1 MMLFALTLT
10 TLAGLSTGLGGLVVF
25 LVRRPRQRTMAFS
38 LGFAGGV
45 MITVSLSDMLP
56 HAVGTYTETM
66 GRFPAALAAVSLC
79 AAGMMIALLLERC
92 VPDEAEL
99 AARHAGSARDG
110 KSGRGGAG
118 GTGSMR
124 EGRRGAGHAGGAA
137 GTGSTWE
144 GGRGTGSA
152 GGAAGTESTW
162 KGGRGAGHAG
172 GSGYTGG
179 ISGTGNLQESGHGAG
194 SAGAL
199 RSALV
204 TTAAIVLHNLPEG
217 ILTLFTS
224 YASPALGM
232 TLTLAIALHNI
243 PEGIAISVPVYYA
256 TGSRVR
262 AVLYALFSGL
272 AEPAGALLAVFL
284 LRGFLSP
291 LFLNGLIATVAG
303 IMIYV
308 SISELVPEGFSY
320 GKRGHAVA
328 GLAVGV
334 LTMSIGI
341 CLGEV

>member
-1 MMLFALTLT
+1 MLFALTLT

-110 KSGRGGAG
+110 KSGRGSAG

-137 GTGSTWE
+137 GTGSTW
-144 GGRGTGSA
+144 
-152 GGAAGTESTW
+152 
-162 KGGRGAGHAG
+162 KGGRGAGHA
-172 GSGYTGG
+172 GG

-224 YASPALGM
+224 YASPALGI

-243 PEGIAISVPVYYA
+243 PEGVAISVPVYYA

-272 AEPAGALLAVFL
+272 AEPAGALLAFCL
-284 LRGFLSP
+284 LRGFFSP

-308 SISELVPEGFSY
+308 SISELIPEGFSY
-320 GKRGHAVA
+320 GRRGHAVA

>member
-1 MMLFALTLT
+1 MLFALTLT
-10 TLAGLSTGLGGLVVF
+10 TLAGLSTGLGGLVVL

-45 MITVSLSDMLP
+45 MVTVSLSDMLP
-56 HAVGTYTETM
+56 HAIGTYAETM
-66 GRFPAALAAVSLC
+66 GRAPAALAAVSLC
-79 AAGMMIALLLERC
+79 AAGMAVALLLERC

-99 AARHAGSARDG
+99 AARHAGNV
-110 KSGRGGAG
+110 
-118 GTGSMR
+118 R
-124 EGRRGAGHAGGAA
+124 EGRRGTAHAGNMSH
-137 GTGSTWE
+137 T
-144 GGRGTGSA
+144 
-152 GGAAGTESTW
+152 
-162 KGGRGAGHAG
+162 
-172 GSGYTGG
+172 
-179 ISGTGNLQESGHGAG
+179 AG

-224 YASPALGM
+224 FASPALGI

-243 PEGIAISVPVYYA
+243 PEGVAISVPVYYA

-272 AEPAGALLAVFL
+272 AEPAGALLAFYL
-284 LRGFLSP
+284 LRGFFSP

-308 SISELVPEGFSY
+308 SISELIPEGFSY

-328 GLAVGV
+328 GLAVGI

-341 CLGEV
+341 CLGEL